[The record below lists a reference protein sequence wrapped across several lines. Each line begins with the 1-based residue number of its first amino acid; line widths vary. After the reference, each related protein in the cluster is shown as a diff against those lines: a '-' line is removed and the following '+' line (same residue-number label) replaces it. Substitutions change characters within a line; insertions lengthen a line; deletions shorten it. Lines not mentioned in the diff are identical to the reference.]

1 MSEIP
6 EEIRKM
12 FPNDPIQLMDID
24 DDGNLQILASAEP
37 LEPRVGP
44 DFDNI
49 PKEQIDQYLRK
60 HGYDPEQVGI
70 RGKILAD
77 ALIENVALNAR
88 IAELES
94 VIKGMFPMWIASMA
108 YCEHGKK
115 DDLLRMRNYYNG
127 RDNPLTEKEI
137 HLMFSLIGEVKDE

>member
-1 MSEIP
+1 MSEELKACQICGKPGIEVWDP
-6 EEIRKM
+6 EEDIVKCS
-12 FPNDPIQLMDID
+12 DP
-24 DDGNLQILASAEP
+24 DGMCHNALYP
-37 LEPRVGP
+37 M
-44 DFDNI
+44 
-49 PKEQIDQYLRK
+49 YLNEWQSR
-60 HGYDPEQVGI
+60 P
-70 RGKILAD
+70 
-77 ALIENVALNAR
+77 IEDELNAR

-94 VIKGMFPMWIASMA
+94 VIKGMFPMWVASMA